1 MSRLHDMVLNASAAD
16 LESAAQR
23 GDIPA
28 DELWDE
34 VLASM
39 DCSVMA
45 LRGMSDTNRD
55 ALASLD
61 ATLNR
66 VAARQKEVD
75 TLIDEW
81 RRMAGRQHLQKASHG
96 S

>member
-1 MSRLHDMVLNASAAD
+1 MVLNASAAD
-16 LESAAQR
+16 LEAAARR

-28 DELWDE
+28 DELWEE
-34 VLASM
+34 VLTSM
-39 DCSVMA
+39 DRSIMA
-45 LRGMSDTNRD
+45 LREISDTNRD

-75 TLIDEW
+75 AFMDEW
-81 RRMAGRQHLQKASHG
+81 RRSTGRQHLQKALHG